1 VTDADLNELWQRAA
15 QARAGGRLDEAIALY
30 QQLNAVAPN
39 QPAVL
44 GELGLTLQARG
55 RLAEAIEHFACA
67 AALDDTLLPAHV
79 ALGRALAAA
88 SRFQEAVDHLSPLPA
103 RHPQWGAA
111 AMAMIE
117 ADVGAFLTRLG
128 RYAEGEAAARRAVA
142 RDARQPAALVA
153 LGGALMQQLRREE
166 AVAAFARALE
176 IEPNNPDSLANIGGP
191 LADLDRLD
199 EAIHYGQRAAAARPN
214 SAIAHRNLA
223 VIYRRANRLPEAL
236 AAAQRACALQPAYG
250 GAQFEL
256 AIVQLL
262 GGDLA
267 EGWRGYDRFLQ
278 GDDGSPRRQH
288 PGPRW
293 DGRPLTGTLLISAE
307 CGFGDFIQLVRY
319 VPMVAERTGRVIVES
334 PAELLEL
341 VRTVEGAA
349 EVIAMGTAIPPY
361 DAQVP
366 VMGLPAA
373 LGTTLATIPGRVPYV
388 SADPMRVLE
397 WHRRLGARLPGERR
411 IGIVWAGRAEY
422 LNDRRRS
429 TRLAEWAPVL
439 AVPGVRWFG
448 LQKGPAVAQIAE
460 MGAPAISDL
469 STELHSFTDT
479 AAAMA
484 ALDLIIT
491 VDTAAAHLA
500 GALGG
505 PVWTLLPF
513 SPDFRWLLGREDS
526 PWYPTMRLFR
536 QPAAGKWAEVF
547 ERIGRALADAR
558 GA

>member
-1 VTDADLNELWQRAA
+1 VADTDLNHLWQRAA
-15 QARAGGRLDEAIALY
+15 QARAAGRLDEAIALY
-30 QQLNAVAPN
+30 QRLDAVAPN

-55 RLAEAIEHFACA
+55 RLGEAIDHFARA
-67 AALDDTLLPAHV
+67 AALDGTLLPAHV

-88 SRFQEAVDHLSPLPA
+88 GRFQEAVDHLSPLLA

-111 AMAMIE
+111 AIAMIE
-117 ADVGAFLTRLG
+117 ADLGAFLTRLG

-142 RDARQPAALVA
+142 LDAGQPAAHVA
-153 LGGALMQQLRREE
+153 LGGALMQQVRREE

-176 IEPNNPDSLANIGGP
+176 IEPNNADALSNIGGP

-214 SAIAHRNLA
+214 SAITHRNLA
-223 VIYRRANRLPEAL
+223 VIYRRTNRLPEAL
-236 AAAQRACALQPAYG
+236 AAAQRACALQPAYA
-250 GAQFEL
+250 GARFEL

-262 GGDLA
+262 GGNLA

-293 DGRPLTGTLLISAE
+293 DGQPMGGTLLISAE
-307 CGFGDFIQLVRY
+307 CGFGDLIQLVRY
-319 VPMVAERTGRVIVES
+319 VPMAAQRVRRVIVES
-334 PAELLEL
+334 PPELLDL

-349 EVIAMGTAIPPY
+349 EVIAMGKSIPHY

-373 LGTTLATIPGRVPYV
+373 FGTTLATIPGRVPYLSV
-388 SADPMRVLE
+388 DRARVEE
-397 WHRRLGARLPGERR
+397 WLRRLGVRAPGERR
-411 IGIVWAGRAEY
+411 IGIVWAGRPEF

-429 TRLAEWAPVL
+429 TRLAEWAPAL
-439 AVPGVRWFG
+439 AAPGVRWFS

-460 MGAPAISDL
+460 MGASAITDL
-469 STELHSFTDT
+469 SAELRTFTET

-500 GALGG
+500 GALAR

-513 SPDFRWLLGREDS
+513 SPDFRWLLDREDS

-547 ERIGRALADAR
+547 ERAGRALEIH
-558 GA
+558 